1 MGLDSARSIGRGL
14 DNRCENWSGQP
25 VGPDYPSGA
34 RLATPGFSKTQFSM
48 ASSYLDACTIRQYV
62 CGTMIKARSGNELPV
77 DIPDVIPIL
86 PLRNSVLFPG
96 SIIPIDVGR
105 RKSVRLVED
114 AISKERPVIGILT
127 QKEARTE
134 DPNDDDMYKVGCAAR
149 ILKVIKLAKD
159 NFSVILQGV
168 SRFEVR
174 GFEGS
179 EPFLSARVEPVPDPT
194 TSDVEL
200 DALVMNLKD
209 IAKRVVKLMPE
220 LPKEAGALVDSV
232 TEPGHLADLITSNL
246 ELEVS
251 EKQDILETFD
261 LKTRM
266 RKVLQFLSR
275 QLEVLKVRER
285 INTQVQEEMGR
296 NQREYVLRQQ
306 LKAIKEELGELD
318 ESGGDLEEFQEK
330 IARAEMPD
338 EAEKMARKQYDRL
351 KGMQP
356 SSAEYTVTRTYLEWL
371 VELPWSVSTEDKI
384 ELDEVRTV
392 LNEDHYDL
400 EKVKKR
406 IVEYMAVRKL
416 KDDKK
421 GPILCLV
428 GPPGVGKTSLG
439 RSIARAIGRKFV
451 RVSLGGVRDE
461 AEIRGHRRTYV
472 GSLPGRVI
480 QGIKK
485 AGTNNPVFVLDE
497 IDKLGHDFRGDPASA
512 LLEVLDPEQNNAFSD
527 HYLEV
532 AFDLS
537 KVMFIATA
545 NQLDPIPW
553 ALRDRLEIIEL
564 PGYTRQEKLHIA
576 RAFLVPKQLD
586 EHGLDDDHCEIT
598 NEGIYEIIDSYTR
611 EAGVRNLE
619 REIGAVCRAVA
630 VKVAEGEAEAK
641 ETIREAEV
649 KEYLG
654 PTKFVSEVADRTAE
668 PGVATGLAWT
678 AVGGDILFIEA
689 TRMPGKGKLTL
700 TGQLGDVMKESVT
713 AALSFVRSRAGQLGL
728 ESGNFLEN
736 TDIHVHVPAGGI
748 PKDGPSAGV
757 TMYTALVS
765 LLTDTPVRPDVAMT
779 GEITLRGNVLQVGG
793 VKEKLLAA
801 HRAGIKRVI
810 IPERNVK
817 DLVDVPDEVK
827 NEINIMPVKRMD
839 EVLIEA
845 LTDPPAGIAALVA
858 EASEAS
864 RQEAEA
870 GATEQTGAE

>member
-1 MGLDSARSIGRGL
+1 MTKAKAGG
-14 DNRCENWSGQP
+14 EQP
-25 VGPDYPSGA
+25 V
-34 RLATPGFSKTQFSM
+34 
-48 ASSYLDACTIRQYV
+48 
-62 CGTMIKARSGNELPV
+62 E
-77 DIPDVIPIL
+77 IPDTLPIL

-96 SIIPIDVGR
+96 AIIPIDVGR

-114 AISKERPVIGILT
+114 AIAKERPVIGILT
-127 QKEARTE
+127 QKDARTE
-134 DPNDDDMYKVGCAAR
+134 DPAPGDLYGVGCAAR

-168 SRFEVR
+168 TRFEVT
-174 GFEGS
+174 GFDGA
-179 EPFLSARVEPVPDPT
+179 EPFLAARVRAVPDPT
-194 TSDVEL
+194 SSDVEL

-232 TEPGHLADLITSNL
+232 TEAGHLADLITSNL
-246 ELEVS
+246 ELEVA
-251 EKQDILETFD
+251 EKQDVLETFD
-261 LKTRM
+261 LKGRT

-318 ESGGDLEEFQEK
+318 DAGGDLDEFGEK
-330 IARAEMPD
+330 ITKAKMPE
-338 EAEKMARKQYDRL
+338 EAEKAARKQLERL

-371 VELPWSVSTEDKI
+371 VELPWAISTEDKI
-384 ELDEVRTV
+384 DLAVVRQYLD
-392 LNEDHYDL
+392 EDHYDL

-416 KDDKK
+416 KNDKK
-421 GPILCLV
+421 GPILCLA

-439 RSIARAIGRKFV
+439 RSVARAIGRKFG
-451 RVSLGGVRDE
+451 RISLGGVRDE

-472 GSLPGRVI
+472 GSLPGRIV

-512 LLEVLDPEQNNAFSD
+512 LLEVLDPEQNSSFSD

-532 AFDLS
+532 TFDLS
-537 KVMFIATA
+537 KVLFIATA

-564 PGYTRQEKLHIA
+564 PGYTRQEKKMIA
-576 RAFLVPKQLD
+576 RKFLVPKQLED
-586 EHGLDDDHCEIT
+586 HGLTTERCEIT
-598 NEGIYEIIDSYTR
+598 DDAIFDIVDSYTR

-619 REIGAVCRAVA
+619 REIGSVCRGVA
-630 VKVAEGEAEAK
+630 VKVAEGSATDK
-641 ETIREAEV
+641 EVIGRAACE
-649 KEYLG
+649 EYLG
-654 PTKFVSEVADRTAE
+654 PQKFVSEVADRTSE

-689 TRMPGKGKLTL
+689 TKMPGKGKLTL

-713 AALSFVRSRAGQLGL
+713 AALSFVRSRAASLGL
-728 ESGNFLEN
+728 DPGNFLEN
-736 TDIHVHVPAGGI
+736 IDLHVHVPAGAV

-765 LLTDTPVRPDVAMT
+765 LLTGVPVRPDVAMT
-779 GEITLRGNVLQVGG
+779 GEITLRGNGLQIGG
-793 VKEKLLAA
+793 LEETLLAA

-810 IPERNVK
+810 IPDRNVK

-827 NEINIMPVKRMD
+827 KEIEILAVKRMD
-839 EVLIEA
+839 EVLVYA
-845 LTDPPAGIAALVA
+845 LTDPPQGIKDLAA
-858 EASEAS
+858 
-864 RQEAEA
+864 QED
-870 GATEQTGAE
+870 

>member
-1 MGLDSARSIGRGL
+1 MSKAKAGGD
-14 DNRCENWSGQP
+14 QP
-25 VGPDYPSGA
+25 V
-34 RLATPGFSKTQFSM
+34 
-48 ASSYLDACTIRQYV
+48 
-62 CGTMIKARSGNELPV
+62 E
-77 DIPDVIPIL
+77 IPDVLPIL

-114 AISKERPVIGILT
+114 AIAKERPVIGILT
-127 QKEARTE
+127 QRDARTE
-134 DPNDDDMYKVGCAAR
+134 DPGSGDLYTVGCAAR

-168 SRFEVR
+168 SRFDVT
-174 GFEGS
+174 GVEGN
-179 EPFLSARVEPVPDPT
+179 EPFLSARVRAVPDPT

-209 IAKRVVKLMPE
+209 IAKRVVKLMDAV
-220 LPKEAGALVDSV
+220 PKEAGALVDSV

-261 LKTRM
+261 IKART

-318 ESGGDLEEFQEK
+318 DGGGDLDEFGEK
-330 IARAEMPD
+330 IQKAKMPE
-338 EAEKMARKQYDRL
+338 EAEKAAKKQLERL

-371 VELPWSVSTEDKI
+371 VELPWAISTEDHI
-384 ELDEVRTV
+384 ELAEVRRC
-392 LNEDHYDL
+392 LDEDHYDL
-400 EKVKKR
+400 DKVKKR

-421 GPILCLV
+421 GPILCLA

-439 RSIARAIGRKFV
+439 RSVARAIGRKFV
-451 RVSLGGVRDE
+451 RISLGGVRDE

-472 GSLPGRVI
+472 GSLPGRII

-512 LLEVLDPEQNNAFSD
+512 LLEVLDPEQNSSFSD

-532 AFDLS
+532 TFDLS

-553 ALRDRLEIIEL
+553 ALRDRLEFIEL
-564 PGYTRQEKLHIA
+564 PGYTRQEKKHIA
-576 RAFLVPKQLD
+576 RAFLVPKQLE
-586 EHGLDDDHCEIT
+586 EHGLGGDRCEVTDDAVFEV
-598 NEGIYEIIDSYTR
+598 IDSYTR

-619 REIGAVCRAVA
+619 REIGSICRGVA
-630 VKVAEGEAEAK
+630 VKVAEGNAK
-641 ETIREAEV
+641 EHEV
-649 KEYLG
+649 VGVEETREYLG
-654 PTKFVSEVADRTAE
+654 PPKFVSEVADRTSE

-689 TRMPGKGKLTL
+689 TKMPGKGKLTL

-713 AALSFVRSRAGQLGL
+713 AALSFVRSRAPQLGL
-728 ESGNFLEN
+728 DAGNFLEN
-736 TDIHVHVPAGGI
+736 VDLHVHVPAGSV

-765 LLTDTPVRPDVAMT
+765 LLTGHPVRPDVAMT
-779 GEITLRGNVLQVGG
+779 GEITLRGNVLQIGG
-793 VKEKLLAA
+793 LKEKLLAA

-810 IPERNVK
+810 IPDRNVK
-817 DLVDVPDEVK
+817 DLVDVPEEVK
-827 NEINIMPVKRMD
+827 KEMEIHAVKRMD
-839 EVLIEA
+839 EVLVLA
-845 LTDPPAGIAALVA
+845 LTDPPQGIKDLAAQAAA
-858 EASEAS
+858 ETAA
-864 RQEAEA
+864 
-870 GATEQTGAE
+870 

>member
-1 MGLDSARSIGRGL
+1 MTKMKGGPPDSGG
-14 DNRCENWSGQP
+14 P
-25 VGPDYPSGA
+25 V
-34 RLATPGFSKTQFSM
+34 
-48 ASSYLDACTIRQYV
+48 
-62 CGTMIKARSGNELPV
+62 E
-77 DIPDVIPIL
+77 IPEIISIL

-105 RKSVRLVED
+105 RKSVRLVEE
-114 AISKERPVIGILT
+114 AIAKERPVIGILT
-127 QKEARTE
+127 QRDARTE
-134 DPNDDDMYKVGCAAR
+134 DPGEGDMYTIGCAAR

-168 SRFEVR
+168 SRFEVSTFD
-174 GFEGS
+174 GA
-179 EPFLSARVEPVPDPT
+179 EPFLAAKVRSVPDPT
-194 TSDVEL
+194 SSDVEL

-232 TEPGHLADLITSNL
+232 TEAGHLADLITSHL
-246 ELEVS
+246 ELEVG
-251 EKQDILETFD
+251 EKQDVLETFD
-261 LKTRM
+261 LKTRT

-318 ESGGDLEEFQEK
+318 DGGGDLDEFGEK
-330 IARAEMPD
+330 ITKAKMPE
-338 EAEKMARKQYDRL
+338 EAEKVAKKQLDRL

-371 VELPWSVSTEDKI
+371 VELPWSISTDDHI
-384 ELDEVRTV
+384 ELKEVRQC
-392 LNEDHYDL
+392 LDDDHYDL
-400 EKVKKR
+400 DKVKKR

-416 KDDKK
+416 KNDKK
-421 GPILCLV
+421 GPILCLA

-439 RSIARAIGRKFV
+439 RSVARAIGRKFG
-451 RVSLGGVRDE
+451 RISLGGVRDE

-472 GSLPGRVI
+472 GSLPGRII

-512 LLEVLDPEQNNAFSD
+512 LLEVLDPEQNSSFSD

-532 AFDLS
+532 TFDLS
-537 KVMFIATA
+537 KVLFIATA

-564 PGYTRQEKLHIA
+564 PGYTRQEKKMIA
-576 RAFLVPKQLD
+576 RKFLVPKQLED
-586 EHGLDDDHCEIT
+586 HGLNNDRCEIT
-598 NEGIYEIIDSYTR
+598 DDSLFDIVDSYTR

-619 REIGAVCRAVA
+619 REIGSVFRAVA
-630 VKVAEGEAEAK
+630 VRVAEGSAK
-641 ETIREAEV
+641 EHEVITPAEV
-649 KEYLG
+649 ETFLG
-654 PTKFVSEVADRTAE
+654 PKKFVSEVAERTAE

-689 TRMPGKGKLTL
+689 SRMPGKGKLTL

-713 AALSFVRSRAGQLGL
+713 AALSFVRGRAAALGL
-728 ESGNFLEN
+728 DPGNFLEN
-736 TDIHVHVPAGGI
+736 TDLHVHVPAGAV

-765 LLTDTPVRPDVAMT
+765 LFTGVPVRPDVAMT
-779 GEITLRGNVLQVGG
+779 GEITLRGNVLAVGG
-793 VKEKLLAA
+793 IKEKLLAA

-810 IPERNVK
+810 IPERCVK
-817 DLVDVPDEVK
+817 DLIDVPEEVK
-827 NEINIMPVKRMD
+827 REMEILSVKRMD
-839 EVLIEA
+839 EVLA
-845 LTDPPAGIAALVA
+845 LALKDPPPSILDLAKAALA
-858 EASEAS
+858 ENHPTA
-864 RQEAEA
+864 
-870 GATEQTGAE
+870 

>member
-1 MGLDSARSIGRGL
+1 MTKPKAGG
-14 DNRCENWSGQP
+14 EQP
-25 VGPDYPSGA
+25 V
-34 RLATPGFSKTQFSM
+34 
-48 ASSYLDACTIRQYV
+48 
-62 CGTMIKARSGNELPV
+62 E
-77 DIPDVIPIL
+77 IPDTLPIL

-96 SIIPIDVGR
+96 AIIPIDVGR

-114 AISKERPVIGILT
+114 AIAKERPVIGILT
-127 QKEARTE
+127 QKDARTE
-134 DPNDDDMYKVGCAAR
+134 DPGSGDLYMIGCAAR

-168 SRFEVR
+168 SRFEVSTFD
-174 GFEGS
+174 GA
-179 EPFLSARVEPVPDPT
+179 EPFLAAKVRSVPDPT
-194 TSDVEL
+194 SSDVEL

-232 TEPGHLADLITSNL
+232 TEAGHLADLITSHL
-246 ELEVS
+246 ELEVG
-251 EKQDILETFD
+251 EKQDVLETFD
-261 LKTRM
+261 LKTRV

-318 ESGGDLEEFQEK
+318 DGGGDLDEFGEK
-330 IARAEMPD
+330 ITKAKMPE
-338 EAEKMARKQYDRL
+338 EAEKVAKKQLDRL

-371 VELPWSVSTEDKI
+371 VELPWSISTEDHI
-384 ELDEVRTV
+384 ELQEVRKC
-392 LNEDHYDL
+392 LDEDHYDL
-400 EKVKKR
+400 DKVKKR

-416 KDDKK
+416 KNDKK
-421 GPILCLV
+421 GPILCLA

-439 RSIARAIGRKFV
+439 RSVARAIGRKFG
-451 RVSLGGVRDE
+451 RISLGGVRDE

-472 GSLPGRVI
+472 GSLPGRIV

-512 LLEVLDPEQNNAFSD
+512 LLEVLDPEQNSSFSD

-532 AFDLS
+532 TFDLS
-537 KVMFIATA
+537 RVLFIATA

-564 PGYTRQEKLHIA
+564 PGYTRQEKKQIA
-576 RAFLVPKQLD
+576 RKFLVPKQLED
-586 EHGLDDDHCEIT
+586 HGLTDERAEMTDEAIFEIV
-598 NEGIYEIIDSYTR
+598 DSYTR

-619 REIGAVCRAVA
+619 REIGSVFRAVA
-630 VKVAEGEAEAK
+630 VKVAEGQAK
-641 ETIREAEV
+641 EHEV
-649 KEYLG
+649 LSPKEVEEFLG
-654 PTKFVSEVADRTAE
+654 PKKFVSEVAERTAE

-689 TRMPGKGKLTL
+689 AQMPGKGKLTL

-713 AALSFVRSRAGQLGL
+713 AALSFVRGRAAALGL
-728 ESGNFLEN
+728 DPGNFLEN
-736 TDIHVHVPAGGI
+736 KDLHVHVPAGAV

-765 LLTDTPVRPDVAMT
+765 LFTGVPVRPDVAMT
-779 GEITLRGNVLQVGG
+779 GEITLRGNVLQIGG

-817 DLVDVPDEVK
+817 DLIDVPDEVK
-827 NEINIMPVKRMD
+827 KEMEILSVKRMD
-839 EVLIEA
+839 EVLA
-845 LTDPPAGIAALVA
+845 LALKDPPPSIIDLAKAAQA
-858 EASEAS
+858 ENQPTA
-864 RQEAEA
+864 
-870 GATEQTGAE
+870 

>member
-1 MGLDSARSIGRGL
+1 MTKAKAGG
-14 DNRCENWSGQP
+14 EPP
-25 VGPDYPSGA
+25 V
-34 RLATPGFSKTQFSM
+34 
-48 ASSYLDACTIRQYV
+48 
-62 CGTMIKARSGNELPV
+62 E
-77 DIPDVIPIL
+77 IPDSLPIL
-86 PLRNSVLFPG
+86 PLRNSVLFPN

-114 AISKERPVIGILT
+114 AIAKERPVIGILT
-127 QKEARTE
+127 QRDARTE
-134 DPNDDDMYKVGCAAR
+134 DPASGDLYLVGCAAR

-168 SRFEVR
+168 SRFEVTS
-174 GFEGS
+174 FEGN
-179 EPFLSARVEPVPDPT
+179 EPFLSARIRSVPDPT
-194 TSDVEL
+194 SSDVEL

-232 TEPGHLADLITSNL
+232 TEAGHLADLITSNL
-246 ELEVS
+246 ELEVG
-251 EKQDILETFD
+251 EKQDVLETFD
-261 LKTRM
+261 LKTRT

-318 ESGGDLEEFQEK
+318 DAGGDLDEFSEK
-330 IARAEMPD
+330 ITKAKLPE
-338 EAEKMARKQYDRL
+338 EAEKVARKQLERL

-371 VELPWSVSTEDKI
+371 VELPWAVSTEDHI
-384 ELDEVRTV
+384 ELAEVRRC
-392 LNEDHYDL
+392 LDEDHYDL
-400 EKVKKR
+400 DKVKKR

-416 KDDKK
+416 KNDKK

-439 RSIARAIGRKFV
+439 RSVARAIGRKFG
-451 RVSLGGVRDE
+451 RISLGGVRDE

-512 LLEVLDPEQNNAFSD
+512 LLEVLDPEQNSSFSD

-532 AFDLS
+532 TFDLS

-564 PGYTRQEKLHIA
+564 PGYTRQEKKQIA
-576 RAFLVPKQLD
+576 RSFLVPKQLD
-586 EHGLDDDHCEIT
+586 EHGLGGDRAEIT
-598 NEGIYEIIDSYTR
+598 DDAIFEVIDSYTR

-619 REIGAVCRAVA
+619 REVGALCRTVA
-630 VKVAEGEAEAK
+630 VRVAEGQAK
-641 ETIREAEV
+641 EHEVVNAEEVRTI
-649 KEYLG
+649 LG
-654 PTKFVSEVADRTAE
+654 PPKYVSEVADRTSE

-689 TRMPGKGKLTL
+689 TKMPGKGKLTL

-713 AALSFVRSRAGQLGL
+713 AALSFVRSRAAQLGL
-728 ESGNFLEN
+728 DPGNFLEN
-736 TDIHVHVPAGGI
+736 VDLHVHVPAGAV
-748 PKDGPSAGV
+748 PKDGPSAGI

-765 LLTDTPVRPDVAMT
+765 LLTGVPVRPDVAMT
-779 GEITLRGNVLQVGG
+779 GEITLRGNVLQIGG

-810 IPERNVK
+810 IPDRNVK
-817 DLVDVPDEVK
+817 DLIDVPDEVK
-827 NEINIMPVKRMD
+827 GEMEILSVKRMD
-839 EVLIEA
+839 EVLAIA
-845 LTDPPAGIAALVA
+845 LKDPPPSMLELAKAAQNESVVTA
-858 EASEAS
+858 
-864 RQEAEA
+864 
-870 GATEQTGAE
+870 

>member
-1 MGLDSARSIGRGL
+1 MAKTKGPEG
-14 DNRCENWSGQP
+14 P
-25 VGPDYPSGA
+25 V
-34 RLATPGFSKTQFSM
+34 
-48 ASSYLDACTIRQYV
+48 
-62 CGTMIKARSGNELPV
+62 E
-77 DIPDVIPIL
+77 IPEIISIL

-105 RKSVRLVED
+105 RKSVRLIEE

-127 QKEARTE
+127 QKDARTE
-134 DPNDDDMYKVGCAAR
+134 DPGENDMYTTGCAAR

-168 SRFEVR
+168 
-174 GFEGS
+174 
-179 EPFLSARVEPVPDPT
+179 ARVKIQDYLAHDPFITARVTAVPDPNT
-194 TSDVEL
+194 ADVEL

-209 IAKRVVKLMPE
+209 IAKRVIKLMPE

-232 TEPGHLADLITSNL
+232 SEPGQLADLITSNL
-246 ELEVS
+246 ELQVD

-275 QLEVLKVRER
+275 QLEVLKVREK

-318 ESGGDLEEFQEK
+318 EGGGDLEECKEK
-330 IARAEMPD
+330 ITQAKMPP
-338 EAEKMARKQYDRL
+338 ETEKVALKQFERL
-351 KGMQP
+351 KVMQP

-371 VELPWSVSTEDKI
+371 VELPWAISTEDKI
-384 ELDEVRTV
+384 EIQTVRDV

-400 EKVKKR
+400 DKIKKR

-416 KDDKK
+416 KNDKK

-439 RSIARAIGRKFV
+439 RSIARAIGRKFI

-472 GSLPGRVI
+472 GSLPGRII

-497 IDKLGHDFRGDPASA
+497 LDKLGHDFRGDPASA
-512 LLEVLDPEQNNAFSD
+512 LLEVLDPEQNNSFSD

-532 AFDLS
+532 TFDLS

-564 PGYTRQEKLHIA
+564 PGYTRQEKKMIA
-576 RAFLVPKQLD
+576 RSFLVPKQLE
-586 EHGLDDDHCEIT
+586 EHGLGHDKSEMTDEGVEEIV
-598 NEGIYEIIDSYTR
+598 DAYTR

-619 REIGAVCRAVA
+619 REIANVCRGVA
-630 VKVAEGEAEAK
+630 VKVAEGKAAGK
-641 ETIREAEV
+641 EIIRKDEIA
-649 KEYLG
+649 EYLG
-654 PTKFVSEVADRTAE
+654 PQKFLPEAAERTSE

-678 AVGGDILFIEA
+678 PVGGDILFIEV
-689 TRMPGKGKLTL
+689 TRMPGKGSLVM
-700 TGQLGDVMKESVT
+700 TGQLGGVMKESAE
-713 AALSFVRSRAGQLGL
+713 AAMSFVRRRVKGRGTG
-728 ESGNFLEN
+728 EYFLEK
-736 TDIHVHVPAGGI
+736 T
-748 PKDGPSAGV
+748 
-757 TMYTALVS
+757 
-765 LLTDTPVRPDVAMT
+765 
-779 GEITLRGNVLQVGG
+779 
-793 VKEKLLAA
+793 
-801 HRAGIKRVI
+801 
-810 IPERNVK
+810 
-817 DLVDVPDEVK
+817 
-827 NEINIMPVKRMD
+827 
-839 EVLIEA
+839 
-845 LTDPPAGIAALVA
+845 
-858 EASEAS
+858 
-864 RQEAEA
+864 
-870 GATEQTGAE
+870 

>member
-1 MGLDSARSIGRGL
+1 MTKAKAGDP
-14 DNRCENWSGQP
+14 QP
-25 VGPDYPSGA
+25 V
-34 RLATPGFSKTQFSM
+34 
-48 ASSYLDACTIRQYV
+48 
-62 CGTMIKARSGNELPV
+62 E
-77 DIPDVIPIL
+77 IPDTLPIL

-96 SIIPIDVGR
+96 AIIPIDVGR

-114 AISKERPVIGILT
+114 AIAKERPVIGILT
-127 QKEARTE
+127 QKDARTE
-134 DPNDDDMYKVGCAAR
+134 DPGSGDLYMVGCAAR

-168 SRFEVR
+168 SRFEVS
-174 GFEGS
+174 GFDGA
-179 EPFLSARVEPVPDPT
+179 EPFLAAKVRSVPDPT
-194 TSDVEL
+194 SSDVEL

-232 TEPGHLADLITSNL
+232 TEAGHLADLITSHL
-246 ELEVS
+246 ELEVG
-251 EKQDILETFD
+251 EKQDVLETFD
-261 LKTRM
+261 LKTRT

-318 ESGGDLEEFQEK
+318 DGGGDLDEFGEK
-330 IARAEMPD
+330 ITKAKMPE
-338 EAEKMARKQYDRL
+338 EAEKVAKKQLDRL

-371 VELPWSVSTEDKI
+371 VELPWSVTTDDHI
-384 ELDEVRTV
+384 DLPEVRKC
-392 LNEDHYDL
+392 LDEDHYDL
-400 EKVKKR
+400 DKVKKR

-416 KDDKK
+416 KNDKK

-439 RSIARAIGRKFV
+439 RSVARAIGRKFG
-451 RVSLGGVRDE
+451 RISLGGVRDE

-512 LLEVLDPEQNNAFSD
+512 LLEVLDPEQNSSFSD

-532 AFDLS
+532 TFDLS
-537 KVMFIATA
+537 KVLFIATA

-564 PGYTRQEKLHIA
+564 PGYTRQEKQMIA
-576 RAFLVPKQLD
+576 RKFLVPKQLED
-586 EHGLDDDHCEIT
+586 HGLTPERCEIT
-598 NEGIYEIIDSYTR
+598 DESLFDIIDSYTR

-619 REIGAVCRAVA
+619 REVGSVFRAVA
-630 VKVAEGEAEAK
+630 VRVAEGHAK
-641 ETIREAEV
+641 EHEV
-649 KEYLG
+649 VTPTQVEEFLG
-654 PTKFVSEVADRTAE
+654 PKKYVSEVADRTSE

-689 TRMPGKGKLTL
+689 TQMPGKGKLTL

-713 AALSFVRSRAGQLGL
+713 AALSFVRGRAAALGL
-728 ESGNFLEN
+728 DAGNFLEN
-736 TDIHVHVPAGGI
+736 KDLHVHVPAGAV
-748 PKDGPSAGV
+748 PKDGPSAGI

-765 LLTDTPVRPDVAMT
+765 LLTNVPVRPDVAMT
-779 GEITLRGNVLQVGG
+779 GEITLRGNVLAVGG
-793 VKEKLLAA
+793 IKEKLLAA

-810 IPERNVK
+810 IPERCMK
-817 DLVDVPDEVK
+817 DLIDVPDEVK
-827 NEINIMPVKRMD
+827 REMEILSVRRMD
-839 EVLIEA
+839 EVLA
-845 LTDPPAGIAALVA
+845 LALKDPPPSILALAKAAQDENHPTA
-858 EASEAS
+858 
-864 RQEAEA
+864 
-870 GATEQTGAE
+870 

>member
-1 MGLDSARSIGRGL
+1 MTKAKTGG
-14 DNRCENWSGQP
+14 EQP
-25 VGPDYPSGA
+25 V
-34 RLATPGFSKTQFSM
+34 
-48 ASSYLDACTIRQYV
+48 
-62 CGTMIKARSGNELPV
+62 E
-77 DIPDVIPIL
+77 IPDTLPIL

-96 SIIPIDVGR
+96 AIIPIDVGR

-114 AISKERPVIGILT
+114 AIAKERPVIGILT
-127 QKEARTE
+127 QKDARTE
-134 DPNDDDMYKVGCAAR
+134 DPGSGDLYLVGCAAR

-168 SRFEVR
+168 SRFEVSTFD
-174 GFEGS
+174 GA
-179 EPFLSARVEPVPDPT
+179 EPFLSAKVRSVPDPT
-194 TSDVEL
+194 SSDVEL

-232 TEPGHLADLITSNL
+232 TEAGHLADLITSHL
-246 ELEVS
+246 ELEVG
-251 EKQDILETFD
+251 EKQDVLETFD
-261 LKTRM
+261 LKTRT

-318 ESGGDLEEFQEK
+318 DGGGDLDEFGEK
-330 IARAEMPD
+330 ITKAKMPD
-338 EAEKMARKQYDRL
+338 EAEKVARKQLDRL

-371 VELPWSVSTEDKI
+371 VELPWSISTDDHI
-384 ELDEVRTV
+384 ELAEVRKC
-392 LNEDHYDL
+392 LDEDHYDL
-400 EKVKKR
+400 DKVKKR

-416 KDDKK
+416 KNDKK

-439 RSIARAIGRKFV
+439 RSVARAIGRKFG
-451 RVSLGGVRDE
+451 RISLGGVRDE

-472 GSLPGRVI
+472 GSLPGRII
-480 QGIKK
+480 QGVKK

-512 LLEVLDPEQNNAFSD
+512 LLEVLDPEQNNTFSD

-532 AFDLS
+532 TFDLS
-537 KVMFIATA
+537 KVLFIATA

-564 PGYTRQEKLHIA
+564 PGYTRQEKKMIA
-576 RAFLVPKQLD
+576 RKFLVPKQLD
-586 EHGLDDDHCEIT
+586 DHGLTTERCEIT
-598 NEGIYEIIDSYTR
+598 DDAIFEVVDSYTR

-619 REIGAVCRAVA
+619 REIGSVFRAIA
-630 VKVAEGEAEAK
+630 VKVAEGQSK
-641 ETIREAEV
+641 DHEV
-649 KEYLG
+649 ISPEVVEEVLG
-654 PTKFVSEVADRTAE
+654 PKKFVSEVADRTSE

-689 TRMPGKGKLTL
+689 TRMPGKGKLIL

-713 AALSFVRSRAGQLGL
+713 AALSFVRGRAAALGL
-728 ESGNFLEN
+728 DPGNFLEN
-736 TDIHVHVPAGGI
+736 VDLHVHVPAGAV

-765 LLTDTPVRPDVAMT
+765 LLTGVPVRPDVAMT
-779 GEITLRGNVLQVGG
+779 GEITLRGNVLQIGG
-793 VKEKLLAA
+793 LKEKLLAA

-810 IPERNVK
+810 IPDRNVK
-817 DLVDVPDEVK
+817 DLIDVPDEVK
-827 NEINIMPVKRMD
+827 KEMEILSVKRMD
-839 EVLIEA
+839 EVLA
-845 LTDPPAGIAALVA
+845 LALKDPPPSIIDLAKAAQA
-858 EASEAS
+858 ENHPTA
-864 RQEAEA
+864 
-870 GATEQTGAE
+870 

>member
-1 MGLDSARSIGRGL
+1 MTKPKAGG
-14 DNRCENWSGQP
+14 EQP
-25 VGPDYPSGA
+25 V
-34 RLATPGFSKTQFSM
+34 
-48 ASSYLDACTIRQYV
+48 
-62 CGTMIKARSGNELPV
+62 E
-77 DIPDVIPIL
+77 IPDTLPIL

-96 SIIPIDVGR
+96 AIIPIDVGR

-114 AISKERPVIGILT
+114 AIAKERPVIGILT
-127 QKEARTE
+127 QKDARTE
-134 DPNDDDMYKVGCAAR
+134 DPGAGDLYMVGCAAR

-168 SRFEVR
+168 SRFEVSSFD
-174 GFEGS
+174 GA
-179 EPFLSARVEPVPDPT
+179 EPFLAAKVRSVPDPT
-194 TSDVEL
+194 SSDVEL

-232 TEPGHLADLITSNL
+232 TEAGHLADLITSHL
-246 ELEVS
+246 ELEVG
-251 EKQDILETFD
+251 EKQDVLETFD
-261 LKTRM
+261 LKTRT

-318 ESGGDLEEFQEK
+318 DGGGDLDEFSEK
-330 IARAEMPD
+330 ITKAKMPE
-338 EAEKMARKQYDRL
+338 EAEKVAKKQLDRL

-371 VELPWSVSTEDKI
+371 VELPWAISTDDHI
-384 ELDEVRTV
+384 ELQEVRRC
-392 LNEDHYDL
+392 LDEDHYDL
-400 EKVKKR
+400 DKVKKR

-416 KDDKK
+416 KNDKK

-439 RSIARAIGRKFV
+439 RSVARAIGRKFG
-451 RVSLGGVRDE
+451 RISLGGVRDE

-472 GSLPGRVI
+472 GSLPGRIV

-512 LLEVLDPEQNNAFSD
+512 LLEVLDPEQNSTFSD

-532 AFDLS
+532 TFDLS
-537 KVMFIATA
+537 KVLFIATA

-564 PGYTRQEKLHIA
+564 PGYTRQEKKQIA
-576 RAFLVPKQLD
+576 RKFLVPKQLD
-586 EHGLDDDHCEIT
+586 DHGLSAERCEIT
-598 NEGIYEIIDSYTR
+598 DDAIFEVVDNYTR

-619 REIGAVCRAVA
+619 REIGSVCRAVA
-630 VKVAEGEAEAK
+630 VKVAEGQAK
-641 ETIREAEV
+641 DHEVINAREVEET
-649 KEYLG
+649 LG
-654 PTKFVSEVADRTAE
+654 PRKFVSEVADRTSE

-689 TRMPGKGKLTL
+689 SRMPGKGKLTL

-713 AALSFVRSRAGQLGL
+713 AALSFVRGRAASLGL
-728 ESGNFLEN
+728 DPGNFLEN
-736 TDIHVHVPAGGI
+736 VDLHVHVPAGAV
-748 PKDGPSAGV
+748 PKDGPSAGI

-765 LLTDTPVRPDVAMT
+765 LFTGVPVRPDVAMT
-779 GEITLRGNVLQVGG
+779 GEITLRGNVLQIGG

-810 IPERNVK
+810 IPDRNVK
-817 DLVDVPDEVK
+817 DLIDVPEEVK
-827 NEINIMPVKRMD
+827 KEMEILSVKRMD
-839 EVLIEA
+839 EVLAIA
-845 LTDPPAGIAALVA
+845 LKDPPPSIIDLAKQALA
-858 EASEAS
+858 ETQPTA
-864 RQEAEA
+864 
-870 GATEQTGAE
+870 